1 MAALAQYH
9 RVKEWKQSGMNVV
22 GHVAVFEWTNPC
34 AYNVLNILHL
44 DILKPLF
51 LMRQVGISRRP

>member
-22 GHVAVFEWTNPC
+22 GHVAISEWTTPG

-44 DILKPLF
+44 DILKPFF

>member
-9 RVKEWKQSGMNVV
+9 KVKEWKQSGMNVV
-22 GHVAVFEWTNPC
+22 GHVAIFEWTTPGAC
-34 AYNVLNILHL
+34 NVLNILHL
-44 DILKPLF
+44 DILKPFF